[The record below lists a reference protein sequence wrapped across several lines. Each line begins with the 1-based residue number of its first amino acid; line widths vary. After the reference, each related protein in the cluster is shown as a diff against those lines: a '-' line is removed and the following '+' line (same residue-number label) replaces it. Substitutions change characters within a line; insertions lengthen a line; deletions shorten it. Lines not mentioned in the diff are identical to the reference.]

1 MLTFSVSSEDFTAAA
16 MIVITSLT
24 SDDLTFFFFFCES
37 FPSEGN
43 NLSAL
48 RLKISGP
55 ADFFPSLK
63 WQLQTFENLLG
74 SLSALLIKKLEF
86 ILI

>member
-1 MLTFSVSSEDFTAAA
+1 MKSSSASKIICSVEVEVLTFSVSSEDCIAAA

-37 FPSEGN
+37 FLSEGN

-48 RLKISGP
+48 RLKISRP

-63 WQLQTFENLLG
+63 WQLQTF
-74 SLSALLIKKLEF
+74 
-86 ILI
+86 